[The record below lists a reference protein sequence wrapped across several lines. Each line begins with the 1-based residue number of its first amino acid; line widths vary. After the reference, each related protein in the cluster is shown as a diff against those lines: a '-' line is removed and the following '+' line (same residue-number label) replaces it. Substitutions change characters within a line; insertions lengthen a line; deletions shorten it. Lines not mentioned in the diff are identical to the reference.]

1 MSAKMAVLNNSLVT
15 ISLAIRMR
23 DSEFSIEVEG
33 SKHSRIMLQVK
44 IWVLKE
50 CGYLRKMYLALQ

>member
-15 ISLAIRMR
+15 TSLAIRMR
-23 DSEFSIEVEG
+23 DSEFSKEVEG

-50 CGYLRKMYLALQ
+50 CGYLRKMCLALQ